1 MESEKSPDL
10 MSMEDGPVF
19 RSTIRELEGRMP
31 NLKKSVKALIK
42 GIEEVIETKRPS
54 YNHLMVALQEF
65 NAIPAT
71 THLINTIKL
80 QESKETA
87 YYKGI
92 RDSILAPLRQ
102 HYEFD
107 IKQGEQRKRDWEQ
120 RSSAYYAS
128 VQRYL
133 VKAKHSKK
141 HSTGSDAAHCED
153 ESQLVD
159 AKFAARKA
167 AFEADRMAYAC
178 YLLEVND
185 LLKEQL
191 PVYCQAFV
199 ELLHARQFQED
210 NNDFK
215 GLKMEIVKIQ
225 EDLVSSTS
233 KREEQ
238 LRKCQNKRDDCI
250 RRWHL
255 QALKQHEAHEPSM
268 EQAVIEP
275 TMSTNNEHREG
286 FLYAS
291 TKSALS
297 KTYWH
302 RYWCTLSMGFLHEYH
317 FDLHHGEE
325 GKEPSL
331 RLHQSHSLALCT
343 VRASGGHNA
352 GNAASISY
360 QGRRRFCFELVS
372 AQGWLRVYQAV
383 SEDEQ
388 QSWIAAIQ
396 AQITGWLEGRHGS
409 VLFGDSEPEPKSSID
424 SSMHEESMPQRMT
437 GELLTNLWQVDEANM
452 RCADCSSPK
461 PDWCSINLG
470 CLLCIECAGVH
481 RSLGSHLSK
490 VRSLRLDAQTFTP
503 EILDLLFSTGNR
515 VANAI
520 WEANKP
526 ASTQI
531 TPDTPRP
538 AREAFIRSKY
548 EHRAFCAPTRRHSL
562 DDHGERASHSPRQ
575 QHRRFSLW

>member
-1 MESEKSPDL
+1 
-10 MSMEDGPVF
+10 
-19 RSTIRELEGRMP
+19 MP
-31 NLKKSVKALIK
+31 TLKKNVKALIRA
-42 GIEEVIETKRPS
+42 IEEVTEARRPN
-54 YNHLMVALQEF
+54 YNPVIGALQEF
-65 NAIPAT
+65 GTIPAS
-71 THLINTIKL
+71 THLINALKV
-80 QESKETA
+80 QESKETI

-92 RDSILAPLRQ
+92 RDLILTPLRQ
-102 HYEFD
+102 HYEVD
-107 IKQGEQRKRDWEQ
+107 IKQGEERKRDWAQ
-120 RSSAYYAS
+120 RSSTYYAS

-141 HSTGSDAAHCED
+141 HSAGSDAAHCGD

-159 AKFAARKA
+159 AKFGARKA
-167 AFEADRMAYAC
+167 AFEADRMTYAC

-185 LLKEQL
+185 LLRKRL

-199 ELLHARQFQED
+199 ELLHARQLQED
-210 NNDFK
+210 GKDFED
-215 GLKMEIVKIQ
+215 LKEEIVKIQ
-225 EDLVSSTS
+225 EDLISSTS

-238 LRKCQNKRDDCI
+238 VRKCQNKRDVCI
-250 RRWHL
+250 IRWHSQVL
-255 QALKQHEAHEPSM
+255 GQHQTHAPSM
-268 EQAVIEP
+268 EHAGTEP
-275 TMSTNNEHREG
+275 TMPTNNEHREG

-291 TKSALS
+291 NKSALS
-297 KTYWH
+297 KTHWH

-317 FDLHHGEE
+317 FDLHQEEE
-325 GKEPSL
+325 GKKPSL

-352 GNAASISY
+352 GNAANISY

-396 AQITGWLEGRHGS
+396 VQITGWLEGRHGS
-409 VLFGDSEPEPKSSID
+409 VLMGNSEPEPKSSID
-424 SSMHEESMPQRMT
+424 SSMHEELMPQRMT

-490 VRSLRLDAQTFTP
+490 IRSLRLDTQTFTP
-503 EILDLLFSTGNR
+503 EILDLLYSTGNR

-520 WEANKP
+520 WEACKP
-526 ASTQI
+526 ASLHI
-531 TPDTPRP
+531 PPDAARP

-548 EHRAFCAPTRRHSL
+548 EDRAFCVPTRRHSL
-562 DDHGERASHSPRQ
+562 DDHVERASPSPQ
-575 QHRRFSLW
+575 QHRRLSLGSHDNKA